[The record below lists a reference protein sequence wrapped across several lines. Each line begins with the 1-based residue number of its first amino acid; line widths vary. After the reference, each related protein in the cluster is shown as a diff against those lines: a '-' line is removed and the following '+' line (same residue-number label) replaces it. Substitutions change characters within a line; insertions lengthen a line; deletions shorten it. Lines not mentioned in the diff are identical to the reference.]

1 MGASISTM
9 IGLVIAIITLRYL
22 YIEKKEKI
30 EYDTK
35 KAFYDGAFWTNE
47 GLVDG
52 KAEVFFDL
60 LIDNDVPLHS
70 FSGKIDDHESN
81 CEADVA
87 YFHFESI
94 NKKTITLDV
103 YKMSENQMY
112 TEGRELIRSLGKAKV
127 EYITPDLFR
136 LTFISNCMPHLP
148 RQTTIFTWPNA
159 SIETI

>member
-22 YIEKKEKI
+22 YIEKKEKT
-30 EYDTK
+30 EYDIK
-35 KAFYDGAFWTNE
+35 KAFYEGARWTNE
-47 GLVDG
+47 GVVDG

-70 FSGKIDDHESN
+70 FSGKIDDHKSN
-81 CEADVA
+81 RTVEIT

-112 TEGRELIRSLGKAKV
+112 TEGRELTRSLGKAKV
-127 EYITPDLFR
+127 EYITPDLFK
-136 LTFISNCMPHLP
+136 LTFLSNCMPHLP
-148 RQTTIFTWPNA
+148 RQTTIFTWPKA
-159 SIETI
+159 SR